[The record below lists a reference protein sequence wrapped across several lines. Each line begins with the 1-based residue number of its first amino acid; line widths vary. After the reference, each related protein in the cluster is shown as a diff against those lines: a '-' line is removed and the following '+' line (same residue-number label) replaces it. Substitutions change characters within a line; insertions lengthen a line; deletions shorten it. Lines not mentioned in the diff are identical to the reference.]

1 MRKFVIET
9 IKGLSAIKMISPA
22 LKKIK
27 KLQARRDKEIANAKK
42 R

>member
-1 MRKFVIET
+1 MKRFIIET
-9 IKGLSAIKMISPA
+9 IKGLSASKIISPA
-22 LKKIK
+22 LEKIK